1 MDFDLC
7 NCRQPLSE
15 AKIVTDYLTYKTGVH
30 ATVLFSETFCML
42 LFS

>member
-15 AKIVTDYLTYKTGVH
+15 AKIITDYLTYKTGMH
-30 ATVLFSETFCML
+30 ATVLFLETFCLL